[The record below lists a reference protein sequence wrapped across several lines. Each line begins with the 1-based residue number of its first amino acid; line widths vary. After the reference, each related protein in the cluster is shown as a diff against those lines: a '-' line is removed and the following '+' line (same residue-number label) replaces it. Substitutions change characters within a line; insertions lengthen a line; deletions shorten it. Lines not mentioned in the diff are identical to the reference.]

1 MALTKTLAANGAK
14 GHHKF
19 TLTVTEKSTSTSN
32 NTSSVSFSFVI
43 SPVKKG
49 WNWYDWGT
57 TISYTVTI
65 NGSKYTG
72 SIPAYDGYS
81 TVTLKSSS
89 LSVKHSSD
97 GSKTINISFSV
108 TDGAG
113 QYYTCGKASASGR
126 MALTTIPRASQ
137 PSCITH
143 PNTTENVGNIGT
155 SITIHMNRKSTSF
168 THCVYCKWYTKTVE
182 IAKNVASNV
191 AWKIPTDFLNDIPN
205 NTSGWG
211 AIYVKTYNGSTLI
224 GEKSVKFTATVASD
238 VKPTVGTITL
248 DPVDIGGND
257 VLIQN
262 KNKLTVSVS
271 GCTAGAGSS
280 IKSYTFAGPGIST
293 TTTSTSVTG
302 GSFSDTGTLT
312 YTVTVTDNRGRT
324 ASKSASISCYAY
336 SSPYFGS
343 FNAYRCRSDGTAD
356 ENGTYIKGNYKL
368 GFSSVNSTNKVT
380 VTIFYKKS
388 TESNYL
394 STTLLTDSINTSG
407 SFLLEPFDTDSTYIF
422 YARVTDIYGGNSSSN
437 TVTVFGSAR
446 VLNVSADGTGVAI
459 GKQSESSHL
468 FECRWDAQFLGAASG
483 PSGFSTSSDRRVKK
497 NIQDIDIDIIDNLQ
511 PIQYE
516 LAQSNDNK
524 VHYGFI
530 AQDVEELLSEA
541 GLSQGTIGMIGQIQ
555 NNGQQEYVLA
565 YTEFIPLL
573 TKKCQELQAEINM
586 LKEEISELKGNTT

>member
-19 TLTVTEKSTSTSN
+19 TLTVTENSTSTSN

-43 SPVKKG
+43 SPVKNG
-49 WNWYDWGT
+49 WDWYDWGT
-57 TISYTVTI
+57 NISYTVTI

-137 PSCITH
+137 PSCITY

-168 THCVYCKWYTKTVE
+168 THDVYCKWYTKTVE

-211 AIYVKTYNGSTLI
+211 TIYVKTYNGSTLI

-238 VKPTVGTITL
+238 VKPTVGTLTL
-248 DPVDIGGND
+248 DPVDIGGNN

-262 KNKLTVSVS
+262 KNK
-271 GCTAGAGSS
+271 
-280 IKSYTFAGPGIST
+280 
-293 TTTSTSVTG
+293 
-302 GSFSDTGTLT
+302 
-312 YTVTVTDNRGRT
+312 
-324 ASKSASISCYAY
+324 
-336 SSPYFGS
+336 
-343 FNAYRCRSDGTAD
+343 
-356 ENGTYIKGNYKL
+356 
-368 GFSSVNSTNKVT
+368 
-380 VTIFYKKS
+380 
-388 TESNYL
+388 
-394 STTLLTDSINTSG
+394 
-407 SFLLEPFDTDSTYIF
+407 
-422 YARVTDIYGGNSSSN
+422 IYN
-437 TVTVFGSAR
+437 
-446 VLNVSADGTGVAI
+446 
-459 GKQSESSHL
+459 
-468 FECRWDAQFLGAASG
+468 
-483 PSGFSTSSDRRVKK
+483 
-497 NIQDIDIDIIDNLQ
+497 
-511 PIQYE
+511 
-516 LAQSNDNK
+516 
-524 VHYGFI
+524 
-530 AQDVEELLSEA
+530 
-541 GLSQGTIGMIGQIQ
+541 
-555 NNGQQEYVLA
+555 
-565 YTEFIPLL
+565 
-573 TKKCQELQAEINM
+573 
-586 LKEEISELKGNTT
+586 KEE